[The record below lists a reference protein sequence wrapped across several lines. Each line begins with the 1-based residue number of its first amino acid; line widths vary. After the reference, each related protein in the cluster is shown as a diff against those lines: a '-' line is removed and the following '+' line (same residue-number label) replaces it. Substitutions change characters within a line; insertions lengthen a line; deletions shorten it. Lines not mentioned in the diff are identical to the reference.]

1 MALKTNM
8 NQLKKNCLI
17 IALTSALVSY
27 SGASLAD
34 HGSLGFG
41 IGTASPIITQPGITL
56 PAKMWATCTIMQFSR
71 FDQAS
76 DQKLL
81 GLSEGPHPDVHS
93 VKTLFTP
100 ALFAAYG
107 LTDNLTLGIKVP
119 FTVRTGLRSPGHHD
133 EHEHESGGINKLG
146 NANGFGDVSL
156 FGQYRFFKSADNLN
170 HASFTV
176 GLKTPTG
183 RTGSNT
189 NQGPLFETHHQPGTG
204 SWDPSVGLSYTRVMG
219 TYSFDT
225 NVLYTFV
232 TEGTQK
238 TNLGD
243 RFNYNFALSYA
254 FGAPARN
261 AFFAASNN
269 APWTAILELNG
280 EWAGHQQ
287 IDGISSFNSGNNA
300 LYISPGIR
308 YSSGSNWNTALSIGT
323 PLYQDS
329 RGYQSDTDYRIS
341 YRLVFAFN

>member
-1 MALKTNM
+1 M

-17 IALTSALVSY
+17 IALTSAFVAY
-27 SGASLAD
+27 SGAPLAD

-56 PAKMWATCTIMQFSR
+56 PAKMWATGTIGQFSR
-71 FDQAS
+71 FDEAS
-76 DQKLL
+76 DQKLMDV
-81 GLSEGPHPDVHS
+81 GEGPHPDVHS
-93 VKTLFTP
+93 VKSLFTP

-107 LTDNLTLGIKVP
+107 LTDDLTLGIKVP
-119 FTVRTGLRSPGHHD
+119 FTVRAGLRSPD
-133 EHEHESGGINKLG
+133 EDTGTINKQG
-146 NANGFGDVSL
+146 DSNGFGDVSL

-183 RTGSNT
+183 RTGVNT
-189 NQGPLFETHHQPGTG
+189 NQGPLFEMHHQPGTG

-232 TEGTQK
+232 TGGARQ

-243 RFNYNFALSYA
+243 RFFYNFALSYA
-254 FGAPARN
+254 FGATARN

-280 EWAGHQQ
+280 EWAGHERV
-287 IDGISSFNSGNNA
+287 DGISDFNSGNNA

-323 PLYQDS
+323 PLYQNS
-329 RGYQSDTDYRIS
+329 GGFQSDTDYRIS